1 MEVPSF
7 PFMDDLTIATVLRR
21 IRKEYPKFRMPIV
34 TELVSRKKDPYRVLI
49 SCLLSLRTKDEVTSL
64 AQERLFREADTPER
78 MADMERER
86 IEELIYPVG
95 FYRNKAKVLQE
106 VSRTLIEE
114 HDGAVPDDLDELLR
128 LKGVGR
134 KTANLVITMGY
145 DKPGICVDTHV
156 HRITNRFGYVQT
168 RTPDETEM
176 ALRTKLPKEHWV
188 EINDLLVTWGQ
199 NICKP
204 ISPLCSKCAV
214 FDLCERIGV
223 KKSR

>member
-1 MEVPSF
+1 
-7 PFMDDLTIATVLRR
+7 MDNRTLADALER
-21 IRKEYPKFRMPIV
+21 IRSEYPKYRMPIV
-34 TELVSRKKDPYRVLI
+34 TELVRKKKDPYRVLI

-64 AQERLFREADTPER
+64 AQERLFKEADTPER
-78 MADMERER
+78 MLEIRRER

-106 VSRTLIEE
+106 VSRSLIEVYGGE
-114 HDGAVPDDLDELLR
+114 VPDDLDELLK

-156 HRITNRFGYVQT
+156 HRITNRFGYVDT

-176 ALRTKLPKEHWV
+176 ELRRKLPVEHWIG
-188 EINDLLVTWGQ
+188 INDLLVTWGQ

-204 ISPLCSKCAV
+204 ISPLCSKCV
-214 FDLCERIGV
+214 VLGLCERIGV
-223 KKSR
+223 EKSR